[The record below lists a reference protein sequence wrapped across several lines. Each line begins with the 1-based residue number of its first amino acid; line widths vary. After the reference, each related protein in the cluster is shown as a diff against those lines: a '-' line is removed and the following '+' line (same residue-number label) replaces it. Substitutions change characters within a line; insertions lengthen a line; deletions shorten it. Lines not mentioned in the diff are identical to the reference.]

1 MRMCIHS
8 MSCLQNKNMSL
19 SIMLP
24 MKSFYCTSSYSSCYR
39 NDPQTARKYFST
51 FIIVLFVQS
60 SALDV
65 SVFVWNEAFALPGS
79 DKLLSQDAAVR
90 LGQGWGDTALG
101 SPGQPFRRAVSSKAN
116 EMQIRSPVFWGPGLL
131 CSSHISFEG
140 MKRVPSLPLS
150 SRALCGASQ
159 FPKEGGWQ
167 FPLESVGS
175 QASNSPAVGNNTASH
190 HHSDSH
196 QLLWCDVPQ
205 ASCVL
210 V

>member
-1 MRMCIHS
+1 MCKCIHS

-39 NDPQTARKYFST
+39 SDPPTARKYLST
-51 FIIVLFVQS
+51 FLTVLFVQS
-60 SALDV
+60 SASDV
-65 SVFVWNEAFALPGS
+65 SVFVWNEVFALPGS
-79 DKLLSQDAAVR
+79 DKLLSQDAGVR
-90 LGQGWGDTALG
+90 L
-101 SPGQPFRRAVSSKAN
+101 
-116 EMQIRSPVFWGPGLL
+116 GLL

-140 MKRVPSLPLS
+140 MKRVPSLLLS

-159 FPKEGGWQ
+159 FPKAGRWQ
-167 FPLESVGS
+167 FPLEAVGS

-190 HHSDSH
+190 HHSHSH